1 MDQHARELIQNDLDT
16 TYLVEAGAGTG
27 KTTLLVSRILNLIRS
42 GRAALPQIVAITFT
56 EKAAEELKTRIK
68 KQLQLQL
75 DTEKSANVLQRIRS
89 AYLDIEKSNINTIHG
104 FCASILKQYAIE
116 AGLSPEFSVAD
127 PGAFHKFIQQ
137 LWQRWLIEQIEEQ
150 NKCLYSLLLLGIS
163 FEKLEKIV
171 QLLIHQRDMR
181 NIDKVDVDLEYFQQ
195 QLAKIT
201 DDLQAQQ
208 QHCTDQQDKGYI
220 AIEALKD
227 KHAFLR
233 QQPLEQ
239 FAYYVAHG
247 IEIKSGGNQ
256 KNWEPPQIL
265 KEIKQQLKNLKILS
279 ETTRAHHNHNLV
291 CDTISWLSAFFT
303 TVEQKKQTQALVDFD
318 DLLYRVKHLLQTH
331 NEIRRQCQE
340 NFRYILVD
348 EFQDTNDLQVEI
360 LFQLASADEEL
371 RDWQQ
376 AQLIPG
382 KLFMVGDPKQS
393 IYRFRGADIEIYETV
408 KEILGAEH
416 CLFITRNFRSTH
428 GIIHW
433 CNQVFSRLIV
443 KPEDGKYQPQY
454 TALAPSREGAQIV
467 NPIILISYDLEDER
481 AIEQEAKCVAESVRQ
496 VIDEKWTVFKD
507 GREQTVSYQDIAIL
521 FRRYTYVDLFE
532 QVLSSSNIPY
542 QVIGGKSSFNRIEV
556 HSLLSLLRALINPND
571 TMSLIAALRSPI
583 FCISDR
589 EILHYSQQGLDYL
602 SKPQTDTRIAQ
613 VMRLLREFHL
623 QLTAQTGYQWLQNL
637 YQKTHILLTF
647 ASMQQGKQYVKT
659 LQKILNFAKVMTLN
673 NFMDW
678 QNFIHWLSELDSLDN
693 ESQVEEDAVSI
704 FSIHRSKGLEFPVVI
719 LADVAANIRELPYI
733 IHDKPT
739 DSIAVRLQ
747 RGLLETQNYSAI
759 CDREKNRL
767 VAEEKRLLY
776 VAATRARDYL
786 LIPVSGKKQGFLH
799 FLHED
804 ISAADTNIHVDTFHS
819 IVKDVTL
826 TSMEPVKIKNFD
838 PVSESQWFS
847 HRQRFLSQQ
856 QKSSVTHRQN
866 IHLEHYKGQQIAN
879 EIRDLLCMIFA
890 NATRSFLQEQ
900 LKNFY
905 TVKFFHA
912 EKILSH
918 LQNIDERIK
927 LSKKR
932 YHNLPFAF
940 SFENYFVMG
949 NIDIAFQEN
958 DGFVM
963 IDCNLARKHDDNHY
977 LYLGTIYA
985 FAVSQLLNC
994 MLKEITFYFVE
1005 ENSSYRLTN
1014 FDFERMDEIL
1024 DYMAETYSS

>member
-27 KTTLLVSRILNLIRS
+27 KTTLLVARILNLIRS
-42 GRAALPQIVAITFT
+42 GRATLPQIVAITFT

-68 KQLQLQL
+68 KQLQQQL
-75 DTEKSANVLQRIRS
+75 DSEKNASILQRIRN
-89 AYLDIEKSNINTIHG
+89 AYLDIEKSSINTIHG

-127 PGAFHKFIQQ
+127 PGAFHKFTQQ
-137 LWQRWLIEQIEEQ
+137 LWQRWLIEQVQQQ
-150 NKCLYSLLLLGIS
+150 NPCLYSLLLLGIS

-171 QLLIHQRDMR
+171 QLLIHQRDMPHVA
-181 NIDKVDVDLEYFQQ
+181 KVDADVAHFQQ
-195 QLAKIT
+195 ELARIT
-201 DDLQAQQ
+201 HDLQTEQQ
-208 QHCTDQQDKGYI
+208 YCTNKEDKGYV
-220 AIEALKD
+220 AIETLKD
-227 KHAFLR
+227 QHIFLR

-247 IEIKSGGNQ
+247 IEVKSGGNQ
-256 KNWEPPQIL
+256 KNWDPPQVL
-265 KEIKQQLKNLKILS
+265 KEVKQQLKSLKTLS

-291 CDTISWLSAFFT
+291 CDTIAWLNKFFD
-303 TVEQKKQTQALVDFD
+303 TVKQQKQTQALVDFD
-318 DLLYRVKHLLQTH
+318 DLLYYVKHLLQT
-331 NEIRRQCQE
+331 NQEIRRQCQE

-360 LFQLASADEEL
+360 LFQLASQDEEL
-371 RDWQQ
+371 HDWQQ

-408 KEILGAEH
+408 KEILGSQH

-454 TALAPSREGAQIV
+454 TALSPSREGAQIA
-467 NPIILISYDLEDER
+467 NPIILVSYDLGDER
-481 AIEQEAKCVAESVRQ
+481 PIEQEAKCVAESIRQ
-496 VIDEKWTVFKD
+496 IIDEKWTISKD
-507 GREQTVSYQDIAIL
+507 GREQIVSYKDIAVL
-521 FRRYTYVDLFE
+521 FRRYTYVNLFE

-556 HSLLSLLRALINPND
+556 HSLLSLLKTLVNPD
-571 TMSLIAALRSPI
+571 DKMSLIATLRSPI

-589 EILHYSQQGLDYL
+589 EILQYSQQGLNYL
-602 SKPQTDTRIAQ
+602 AKPQTSGRMAVAMT
-613 VMRLLREFHL
+613 LLREFHL
-623 QLTAQTGYQWLQNL
+623 QLPQKSGYQWLQNL

-647 ASMQQGKQYVKT
+647 ASMQQGKHYVKT
-659 LQKILNFAKVMTLN
+659 LQKILNFAKVTTLN
-673 NFMDW
+673 SFIDW
-678 QNFIHWLSELDSLDN
+678 KNFILWLSELDSLDN
-693 ESQVEEDAVSI
+693 ESQVEEDAISI

-719 LADVAANIRELPYI
+719 IADVSANIRELPYI

-739 DSIAVRLQ
+739 NSVAIRLQ
-747 RGLLETQNYSAI
+747 RGLLETQNYSII
-759 CDREKNRL
+759 CEKEKNRL

-786 LIPVSGKKQGFLH
+786 LVPVSGKKQGFLH
-799 FLHED
+799 FLHQD
-804 ISAADTNIHVDTFHS
+804 ISAAETNIHVDTFHS

-826 TSMEPVKIKNFD
+826 TSMEPVKIKNLD
-838 PVSESQWFS
+838 PVSESKWFS
-847 HRQRFLSQQ
+847 HRQRFLSQK
-856 QKSSVTHRQN
+856 KSTPL
-866 IHLEHYKGQQIAN
+866 LERTIDTRHYKGLQMAG
-879 EIRDLLCMIFA
+879 EMRDLLCMIFA
-890 NATRSFLQEQ
+890 NDDNAFLHEKLKSFYFI
-900 LKNFY
+900 KS
-905 TVKFFHA
+905 FHL

-918 LQNIDERIK
+918 LQNLDERIK
-927 LSKKR
+927 LSKKK
-932 YHNLPFAF
+932 YHNLPFTF
-940 SFENYFVMG
+940 RFEDYLVMG

-963 IDCNLARKHDDNHY
+963 MDCNLTKKHDDEHY
-977 LYLGTIYA
+977 LYLGTIYS

-994 MLKEITFYFVE
+994 MLKEITFYFIE
-1005 ENSSYRLTN
+1005 EDSSYHITN
-1014 FDFERMDEIL
+1014 VDFENMNIIL
-1024 DYMAETYSS
+1024 DDMAKKYS